1 MNDQDFDFQVSQDPK
16 DPKSQVS
23 PVLWAAL
30 GVTLVLAGGYYFW
43 SSPDSTAA
51 PAIEASA
58 PNPVEVPATATV
70 PKVANT
76 SPPADAALATPAEA
90 SSAPSIAPTPI
101 SATSATPVLASRSGA
116 LIPSSNTQFL
126 TNQAIKG
133 AGREDP
139 FKSAA
144 ASIPAPPLLP
154 KLLLPPSLLPPEN
167 KTAAIS
173 PETPPPVA
181 VTVPLKGIFQ
191 VQQDAYVVIGHEGG
205 DEILRAGDYL
215 DSPDQVQVVLV
226 SPSARTVTFREK
238 GKDIVRNV
246 EANP

>member
-16 DPKSQVS
+16 DPRSQVS
-23 PVLWAAL
+23 PILLAAL

-51 PAIEASA
+51 PTIEASA
-58 PNPVEVPATATV
+58 PNPVEAPATATV
-70 PKVANT
+70 PKVAN
-76 SPPADAALATPAEA
+76 ADTALATPAEA
-90 SSAPSIAPTPI
+90 SSAPSVAPTPI
-101 SATSATPVLASRSGA
+101 SAASATPVASRSGA

-144 ASIPAPPLLP
+144 APIPAPPILP

-173 PETPPPVA
+173 PETPPSPVA